1 MIVEENQN
9 IKRWKFG
16 IDNDKLVN
24 LVLQGKKKATTS
36 LLSDYDNNNL
46 PKIGDISIITYD
58 NNNDACLI
66 QIKDVIITEFK
77 NIKDELA
84 YLEGEGDRSLEY
96 YRKVH
101 NDFFKSIDKNFND
114 NTKVVFEIFEVIK

>member
-36 LLSDYDNNNL
+36 LLSD
-46 PKIGDISIITYD
+46 YD